1 MPRSMP
7 DSSRQFVRL
16 RSFVHPRY
24 WPTWLGIGGMWLIA
38 RLPFSISW
46 IWMGCVLMGLGGI
59 FAAADRRYRRLA
71 AREAAG
77 AGQRV
82 AASA

>member
-38 RLPFSISW
+38 RLPFSIQLGIGKLLGMLAFHFARSRRHV
-46 IWMGCVLMGLGGI
+46 CEVLLK
-59 FAAADRRYRRLA
+59 
-71 AREAAG
+71 
-77 AGQRV
+77 
-82 AASA
+82 